1 MKETFKPKSTSS
13 PVSNKT
19 HRAAYMPCVPLKAQS
34 VEALSSGE
42 PHLDLSIVYHK
53 RRSLTTCSMRLRPS
67 KYGG

>member
-19 HRAAYMPCVPLKAQS
+19 HRAAYMPCVLLKAQS

-42 PHLDLSIVYHK
+42 PPPGFVYCLS
-53 RRSLTTCSMRLRPS
+53 
-67 KYGG
+67 